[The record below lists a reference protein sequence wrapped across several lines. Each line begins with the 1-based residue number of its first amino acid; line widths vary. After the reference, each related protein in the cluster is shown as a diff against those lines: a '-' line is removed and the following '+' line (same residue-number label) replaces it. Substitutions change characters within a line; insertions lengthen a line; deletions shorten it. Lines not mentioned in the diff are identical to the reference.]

1 VAGGHGERVDTE
13 LVRHVASSTGLPM
26 PVAERVVADVVA
38 YYSETTEQ
46 YVRRRHRELKNRDHR
61 NEEIW
66 TVIGGELAARTVAPG
81 PVSHRQL
88 RRIVY
93 G

>member
-1 VAGGHGERVDTE
+1 MDAE

-26 PVAERVVADVVA
+26 PVAERVVADVVT
-38 YYSETTEQ
+38 YFSETTEQ
-46 YVRRRHRELKNRDHR
+46 YVRRRHRELKNRHHR

-66 TVIGGELAARTVAPG
+66 AVLSDELAARTVAPG
-81 PVSHRQL
+81 PVSHRRL

>member
-1 VAGGHGERVDTE
+1 MDPE
-13 LVRHVASSTGLPM
+13 LVRHVATSTGLPG
-26 PVAERVVADVVA
+26 PVAERVIADVVA
-38 YYSETTEQ
+38 YFSETTEE
-46 YVRRRHRELKNRDHR
+46 YVRRRHRELRNRHHR

-66 TVIGGELAARTVAPG
+66 TVVAEELAARTVAPG
-81 PVSHRQL
+81 PVSHRRL

>member
-1 VAGGHGERVDTE
+1 MDPE
-13 LVRHVASSTGLPM
+13 LVRHVAITTGLST

-38 YYSETTEQ
+38 YFSETTEG
-46 YVRRRHRELKNRDHR
+46 YVRRRHRELQVREKR
-61 NEEIW
+61 NAEIW
-66 TVIGGELAARTVAPG
+66 RLIAGELAERAVAPG
-81 PVSHRQL
+81 PVSERRM